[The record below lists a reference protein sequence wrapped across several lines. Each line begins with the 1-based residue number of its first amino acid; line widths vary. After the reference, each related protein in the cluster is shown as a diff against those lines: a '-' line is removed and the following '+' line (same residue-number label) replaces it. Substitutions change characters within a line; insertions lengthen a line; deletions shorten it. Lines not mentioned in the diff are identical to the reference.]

1 MPTLVLASLAAFV
14 LGLSRGGLKGIAPV
28 FVLMMTIA
36 YGGKQ
41 AAGVI
46 VPLLILGDIFALRHY
61 RNYIRK
67 EYIIR
72 FLPFVIIGLLIGA
85 WLGKDMS
92 EVFFKKWIIILIGLS
107 IVILW
112 IWEQFLKDRMTSH
125 PVLNS
130 LLGIGA
136 GFYSMMGN
144 FAGAFATMYF
154 LLTRLPKNEL
164 IGTATFV
171 FFIGNLIKLP
181 FHIYIWETI
190 SQKTLEIDLYLTPS
204 MLLGF
209 WVGAKIVA
217 IINEVVFR
225 RFLYAVTLLG
235 MLYLLF

>member
-1 MPTLVLASLAAFV
+1 MQTLILASLAAFV

-28 FVLMMTIA
+28 FVLMMTVA

-61 RNYIRK
+61 RAFIRK
-67 EYIIR
+67 KYIIE
-72 FLPFVIIGLLIGA
+72 FSPFVIIGLLIGA

-92 EVFFKKWIIILIGLS
+92 EVFFKKWIVVLIGLS
-107 IVILW
+107 IAILW
-112 IWEQFLKDRMTSH
+112 IWEQFLKNKTNSH
-125 PVLNS
+125 TLLNS

-144 FAGAFATMYF
+144 FAGAFATVYF

-164 IGTATFV
+164 IGTATFI
-171 FFIGNLIKLP
+171 FFIANLIKLP
-181 FHIYIWETI
+181 FHIYVWETI
-190 SQKTLEIDLYLTPS
+190 SWQTTEIDLYLIPS

-209 WVGAKIVA
+209 WAGAKIVA
-217 IINEVVFR
+217 KINEVVFR
-225 RFLYAVTLLG
+225 RFLYVVTLLG
-235 MLYLLF
+235 MIYLLF